1 MPILGE
7 RFYQMSNAIFC
18 YDLKP
23 IPLAVYSYLV
33 CCAGQKDLCW
43 PSIKTIALHCSCSE
57 NAARDA
63 VKQLVDRGF
72 IRKVATKQMCRDG
85 SWRQSNNHYYIL
97 PLPALPTAGHRAT
110 RSSAAGDGEEVYQQD
125 EG

>member
-1 MPILGE
+1 MRTQNNYFTMPNEVFQLGLSAGE
-7 RFYQMSNAIFC
+7 
-18 YDLKP
+18 
-23 IPLAVYSYLV
+23 LAVYSYLA

-72 IRKVATKQMCRDG
+72 IRKVATKQMRRNG

-97 PLPALPTAGHRAT
+97 PLPVLPTAGHRAGR
-110 RSSAAGDGEEVYQQD
+110 RSVKKDGEQN

>member
-7 RFYQMSNAIFC
+7 RIYQMSNAIFC
-18 YDLKP
+18 YNLKP
-23 IPLAVYSYLV
+23 IPLAVYNYLV
-33 CCAGQKDLCW
+33 CCAGQKELCW

-63 VKQLVDRGF
+63 VKLLVERGVV
-72 IRKVATKQMCRDG
+72 RRAATNKLMRRDG
-85 SWRQSNNHYYIL
+85 SWQQSNNHYYIL
-97 PLPALPTAGHRAT
+97 PLPALPTARHHAGR
-110 RSSAAGDGEEVYQQD
+110 RSVEKDREQN